1 MQSAVP
7 FNEQVRIPKV
17 ENQLIEC
24 QEPECPTCSRKRQDA
39 ARASHSKPRHFVTCI
54 GCSRRFLAKR
64 ADATACSPRCRQRA
78 ARRTRVSQIIENVLP
93 EAA

>member
-24 QEPECPTCSRKRQDA
+24 QDPECPKCFTERQRAVSR
-39 ARASHSKPRHFVTCI
+39 SKTRHFVTCI

-78 ARRTRVSQIIENVLP
+78 ARRTKVSQIIENVLP